1 MGKTISLM
9 GVFNRAKWL
18 IYKKFECFNIEQMFI
33 NVEQMDEVMNIL

>member
-1 MGKTISLM
+1 M

-18 IYKKFECFNIEQMFI
+18 IYKNLECFIIEQMFI